1 MTVTER
7 PPPERPPPA
16 DLALDTSALVAI
28 LLDEPE
34 AARCA
39 GVLQAALGPLVSA
52 ACIME
57 LLMVMESRRGPTG
70 VAESM
75 AFLRETRTISIP
87 VDDRSATDAHAAW
100 LRFGKGRHP
109 AGLNFG
115 DCFTYALAKRWG
127 VPLLCVGNDFARTD
141 LQLA

>member
-1 MTVTER
+1 MTVTE
-7 PPPERPPPA
+7 PALERPLPA
-16 DLALDTSALVAI
+16 DLAVDTSALVAI

-34 AARCA
+34 AVRCA
-39 GVLQAALGPLVSA
+39 TILHAALGPLLSA
-52 ACIME
+52 ASVME
-57 LLMVMESRRGPTG
+57 LAMVMESRRGPTG

-75 AFLRETRTISIP
+75 AFLRETRTTSIP

-115 DCFTYALAKRWG
+115 DCFTYALAKHWD